1 MVILGID
8 PGSRAMGYG
17 VISAVSSKLQPLEY
31 GVIKL
36 NPKDELP
43 LRLCGI
49 YDGTKEIIQKYK
61 PDLISVET
69 PFFGKNAHS
78 SFVLGHARG
87 VIMLAVG
94 KYINSFTVNADTLA
108 PQYAEYSPTQ
118 IKKAVVGNG
127 LAEKS
132 QVEYMVR
139 AILGLPDDKIKDDA
153 FDALAAAICGWNHCK
168 M

>member
-1 MVILGID
+1 MIILGID

-17 VISAVSSKLQPLEY
+17 VISAVSSKLVPIEY

-43 LRLCGI
+43 VRLCGI
-49 YDGTKEIIQKYK
+49 YDGIKEIIQKYK
-61 PDLISVET
+61 PDLISIET

-87 VIMLAVG
+87 AVMLAVG
-94 KYINSFTVNADTLA
+94 QSGAKFGEYA
-108 PQYAEYSPTQ
+108 PTE

-139 AILGLPDDKIKDDA
+139 AILGLPIDKIKDDA

-168 M
+168 

>member
-17 VISAVSSKLQPLEY
+17 VISAVSSKLTAVEY
-31 GVIKL
+31 GVVKL

-43 LRLCGI
+43 LRLTGI
-49 YDGTKEIIQKYK
+49 YGGIKEIIAKYK
-61 PDLISVET
+61 PDLISVES

-94 KYINSFTVNADTLA
+94 QSGAKF
-108 PQYAEYSPTQ
+108 AEYAPNE
-118 IKKAVVGNG
+118 IKKALTGNG
-127 LAEKS
+127 LADKS

-139 AILGLPDDKIKDDA
+139 AILALPPDKIKDDA
-153 FDALAAAICGWNHCK
+153 FDALAAAICGFNHCK

>member
-1 MVILGID
+1 MIILGID

-17 VISAVSSKLQPLEY
+17 VISAVSSKLSAVEY
-31 GVIKL
+31 GVVKL

-43 LRLCGI
+43 VRLCGI
-49 YDGTKEIIQKYK
+49 YDGIKEIISKYK

-87 VIMLAVG
+87 AIMLAVG
-94 KYINSFTVNADTLA
+94 QSCIKFGEYA
-108 PQYAEYSPTQ
+108 PTE

-139 AILGLPDDKIKDDA
+139 AILGLSADKIKDDA

-168 M
+168 

>member
-1 MVILGID
+1 MIILGID

-17 VISAVSSKLQPLEY
+17 VISAVSSKLKAVEY
-31 GVIKL
+31 GVVKL
-36 NPKDELP
+36 NPKAELP
-43 LRLCGI
+43 VRLVGI
-49 YDGTKEIIQKYK
+49 YDGIKEIITKYK

-87 VIMLAVG
+87 AIMLAVG
-94 KYINSFTVNADTLA
+94 QSGTKF
-108 PQYAEYSPTQ
+108 AEYAPNE

-127 LAEKS
+127 LADKS

-139 AILGLPDDKIKDDA
+139 AILALPPDEIKDDA
-153 FDALAAAICGWNHCK
+153 FDALATAICGFNHCK
-168 M
+168 